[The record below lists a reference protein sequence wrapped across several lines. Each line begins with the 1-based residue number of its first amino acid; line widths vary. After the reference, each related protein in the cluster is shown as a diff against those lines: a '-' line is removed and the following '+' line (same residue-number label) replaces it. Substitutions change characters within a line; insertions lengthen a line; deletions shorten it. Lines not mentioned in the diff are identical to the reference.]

1 MTAEFDALADDYAG
15 GCDDKLK
22 TLIGCSQERFLAV
35 KLDLLLRSLD
45 RAGLSA
51 NDPDI
56 RFLDFGCGTGD
67 FVNLVAQRS
76 VRWSLEACDVSG
88 GMLREAERRHPKLAG
103 NVGFW
108 DCAEST
114 VPAGSYDLITVICVM
129 HHIQPASWAAKLR
142 ELWNGIRPGG
152 SLFVFEH
159 NPRNPV
165 TRFMVWREPID
176 KNAVLIDHTTMTSH
190 LSRLDSPDVEVTNF
204 LFFPPRVPGL
214 RALEGRLAPLP
225 WGGQYMARATKP
237 RPQQQGTAGP
247 ENGISPDG

>member
-1 MTAEFDALADDYAG
+1 MTAEFDALAADYAA

-22 TLIGCSQERFLAV
+22 SLIGCSQERFLAV
-35 KLDLLLRSLD
+35 KLDLLLRALD
-45 RAGLSA
+45 RAGLSP
-51 NDPDI
+51 NDQNV
-56 RFLDFGCGTGD
+56 RYLDFGCGTGD

-88 GMLREAERRHPKLAG
+88 GMLREAERRHPRLAG
-103 NVGFW
+103 NVTFW
-108 DCAEST
+108 DCAAST
-114 VPAGSYDLITVICVM
+114 VPAESYDLITVICVM

-176 KNAVLIDHTTMTSH
+176 KNAVLIPHTTMTSH
-190 LSRLDSPDVEVTNF
+190 LSRLEPGDIEIRNF
-204 LFFPPRVPGL
+204 LFFPPRMPGL
-214 RALEGRLAPLP
+214 RALEDRLASLP

-237 RPQQQGTAGP
+237 GRQQGAAGP
-247 ENGISPDG
+247 AHGISPNG